1 MDVRQI
7 NNNSN
12 TNSNS
17 SLSRED
23 IGGSHLS
30 RDEQNSSLSRE
41 DIGGSHLSRE
51 DLGGS
56 RSKWMTAAPTEYELL
71 KENAKSN
78 RKNMTEAES
87 VFWSMVKGSALGQ
100 RCLRQHIIGDY
111 IVDFLF
117 RKSKLVVE
125 IDGGYHFTGEQQEDD
140 ALRTDWLEHQGY
152 KIIRF
157 KNEQVLFDTNK
168 VIERLK
174 VSLSREI

>member
-30 RDEQNSSLSRE
+30 RDEQKSS
-41 DIGGSHLSRE
+41 LSRE

-56 RSKWMTAAPTEYELL
+56 GSRSKWMTADPTEYELL

-125 IDGGYHFTGEQQEDD
+125 IDGGYHFTDEQQEDD

-152 KIIRF
+152 IIIRF

-168 VIERLK
+168 VIEILK